1 MIKNDRKV
9 GDILQDTFLD
19 LKKSNK
25 SVQFSKKILKHEDF
39 QSVQVIFEFKNVVK
53 VTIKLI
59 FKNIPWWNSPT
70 KRKEIRKCELFF

>member
-39 QSVQVIFEFKNVVK
+39 IYSNLKMLL
-53 VTIKLI
+53 KLRL
-59 FKNIPWWNSPT
+59 N
-70 KRKEIRKCELFF
+70 

>member
-1 MIKNDRKV
+1 MIKNHPKV
-9 GDILQDTFLD
+9 GDILQNTLSD
-19 LKKSNK
+19 LKDK
-25 SVQFSKKILKHEDF
+25 SVRFSKWFTIY
-39 QSVQVIFEFKNVVK
+39 IFEFKNVVK

>member
-1 MIKNDRKV
+1 MP
-9 GDILQDTFLD
+9 TFCKTLFLFLSD
-19 LKKSNK
+19 LKKSDK